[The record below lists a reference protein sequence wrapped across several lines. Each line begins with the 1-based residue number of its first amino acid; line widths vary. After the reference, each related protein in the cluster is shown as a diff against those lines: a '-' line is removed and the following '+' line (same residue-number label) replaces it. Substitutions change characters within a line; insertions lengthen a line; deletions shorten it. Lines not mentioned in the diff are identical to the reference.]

1 MSGTLRPAERR
12 TLAPEAVVVLAALRD
27 TVAASAHFRLDSRSV
42 GRGDVFLACPGEVV
56 DGRDYIEAAVA
67 AGAAAVLYE
76 AAQAPAELAAHL
88 QRQGVAGFAL
98 AGLHAQAADLAA
110 AWYGH
115 PAEALTVIAVTGTNG
130 KTSCTQWLAQA
141 LTRAGQ
147 PCGVIGTLGT
157 SHPDGHHEATDLTTP
172 DGVTLQRVLAEMRRR
187 GARAVAI
194 EASSIGIAQGR
205 LDAIPVHIAAFTN
218 LSRDHLDYHADM
230 ANYAA
235 AKRRLFAWPGLR
247 ALVINADDAKGAEW
261 LPELDPSRV
270 LAYAHR
276 QAAATSL
283 APRWL
288 RAERVAFGEA
298 GLSCELV
305 ITNPDASA
313 GEPTATGSDRR
324 VALEVPVLGLYNLEN
339 LLLVAGVLSQMGLSL
354 AAIATAL
361 STLEPVPGRLQR
373 VIGPE
378 GRRQPLVV
386 VDYAHTPEALER
398 VLQTLRPL
406 AEAGG
411 GRLVCVF
418 GCGGNRDAGKRPQMG
433 AVAARLAD
441 QVWATSDNP
450 RQEDPREILRQIA
463 AGRPD
468 HGGAQWQVEPERA
481 RAILRAVGGAAEGDV
496 VLIAGKGHEATQ
508 EQAGRKIVFHD
519 AEWARLALWL
529 PVCGAVRIDTRQL
542 QAGDVFVALRGER
555 FDGHEFVDT
564 AFAGGARL
572 AVVSRADEAGA
583 AAGPCVLVNDGL
595 EALAHL
601 AASRRAEAS
610 IPVIAV
616 TGSNGKTTTKEMLA
630 AILRAWLG
638 DDAVLAT
645 QGNLNNHIGV
655 PLTLLRLRPEHRAAV
670 IELGMNHP
678 GEIAALAEL
687 AGPTVALVNN
697 AQREHQEFMHSVAAV
712 ARENGAVFASLPI
725 DGVAV
730 FPHDDEH
737 VAVWRTLADGRRT
750 VTFGS
755 GEGAELRALDVQ
767 LGTDGSR
774 CEIVAAGARQVL
786 RLPIPGLHNVHN
798 ALAAAACALAAG
810 CPLPAVAA
818 GLAAFQA
825 VAGRL
830 QAVDLP
836 GDIQAI
842 DDTYNANPDS
852 VRAAIDVLAAMP
864 APRVLVLGDMGE
876 VGADGP
882 QVHAEVGAYARERGI
897 ERLWALGEASRRAV
911 EAFGD
916 GAQHAATV
924 ADIVDGLRRQP
935 PASVLFKGSRF
946 MRMERVLAAYR
957 EALQGNGGNHHVA

>member
-1 MSGTLRPAERR
+1 MRR
-12 TLAPEAVVVLAALRD
+12 QAAGVLEALRGA
-27 TVAASAHFRLDSRSV
+27 VAATADFRLDSRGV
-42 GRGDVFLACPGEVV
+42 RAGDVFLACPGEVA
-56 DGRDYIEAAVA
+56 DGRAYIDAAVA
-67 AGAAAVLYE
+67 AGAAAVVYE
-76 AAQAPAELAAHL
+76 AEAAPPELAAQL
-88 QRQGVAGFAL
+88 QRRGVPGFAL
-98 AGLHAQAADLAA
+98 SGLQAQAADLAA

-115 PAEALTVIAVTGTNG
+115 PAEGLAVIAVTGTNG

-157 SHPDGHHEATDLTTP
+157 GYPDGGHEATDLTTP

-205 LDAIPVHIAAFTN
+205 LDSIPVHVAAFTN

-230 ANYAA
+230 AQYAA
-235 AKRRLFAWPGLR
+235 AKRRLFSWPGLR
-247 ALVINADDAKGAEW
+247 AVVINADDGQGVAW
-261 LPELDPSRV
+261 LPGLDQDRV

-276 QAAATSL
+276 QAIDASL
-283 APRWL
+283 AGRWL
-288 RAERVAFGEA
+288 RAERVAFDES
-298 GLSCELV
+298 GLSCDLL
-305 ITNPDASA
+305 TDD
-313 GEPTATGSDRR
+313 GRR
-324 VALEVPVLGLYNLEN
+324 TTLKVPVLGLHNLEN
-339 LLLVAGVLSQMGLSL
+339 LLLVAGVLSELGLSL
-354 AAIATAL
+354 NAIAAAL
-361 STLEPVPGRLQR
+361 ATLEPVPGRLQR
-373 VIGPE
+373 VAGPE
-378 GRRQPLVV
+378 GRPQPLVV

-398 VLQTLRPL
+398 VLQTLRPM
-406 AEAGG
+406 AHAAG

-433 AVAARLAD
+433 AAAARLAD

-450 RQEDPREILRQIA
+450 RQENPREILRQIA

-468 HGGAQWQVEPERA
+468 QGGAQWRVEPERA
-481 RAILRAVGGAAEGDV
+481 RAILRAVGGAREGDV

-508 EQAGRKIVFHD
+508 EQAGRKVVFHD

-529 PVCGAVRIDTRQL
+529 PACGTVRIDTRQL
-542 QAGDVFVALRGER
+542 QPGDVFVALRGER
-555 FDGHEFVDT
+555 FDGHDFVDT
-564 AFAGGARL
+564 AFAAGARL
-572 AVVSRADEAGA
+572 AVVSRADIAGT
-583 AAGPCVLVNDGL
+583 AAGPCILVNDGL
-595 EALAHL
+595 EALVHL
-601 AASRRAEAS
+601 AASRRAETA
-610 IPVIAV
+610 IPIIAV

-678 GEIAALAEL
+678 GEIAGLAEL
-687 AGPTVALVNN
+687 VQPTVALVNN

-712 ARENGAVFASLPI
+712 ARENGAVFAALPP

-750 VTFGS
+750 TTFGFD
-755 GEGAELRALDVQ
+755 EGAQLQALDVQ
-767 LGTDGSR
+767 LGVDGSR
-774 CEIVAAGARQVL
+774 CEIVAADARQVL
-786 RLPIPGLHNVHN
+786 RIPIPGLHNVRN
-798 ALAAAACALAAG
+798 AIAAAACALAAG
-810 CPLPAVAA
+810 CPLPAVAV
-818 GLAAFQA
+818 GLAAFRA

-830 QAVDLP
+830 QMVDLP

-882 QVHAEVGAYARERGI
+882 QVHAEVGEYARERGI

-911 EAFGD
+911 EAFGT

-924 ADIVDGLRRQP
+924 ADIVAGLRREP

-946 MRMERVLAAYR
+946 MRMERVLGAYR
-957 EALQGNGGNHHVA
+957 EALQGNGGDHHVA